1 MYDSWDLQYR
11 YLARDATD
19 TGYPGHWNDREAQR
33 TGRDP
38 PALQRRR

>member
-19 TGYPGHWNDREAQR
+19 AGYLLDIVTIERLNE
-33 TGRDP
+33 
-38 PALQRRR
+38 